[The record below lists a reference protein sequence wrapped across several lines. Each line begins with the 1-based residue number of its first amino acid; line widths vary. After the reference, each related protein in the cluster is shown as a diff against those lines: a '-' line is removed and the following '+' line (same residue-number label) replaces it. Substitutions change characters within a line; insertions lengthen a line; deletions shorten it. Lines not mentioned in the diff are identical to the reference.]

1 LLGGMGIVIAYR
13 NKRIWYMFDIM
24 DSIRYKID
32 YLIIITFEYKGDVIF
47 YYEGYS
53 CGYDINIVI
62 IRYNLNICNWYIYT
76 AYSF

>member
-1 LLGGMGIVIAYR
+1 
-13 NKRIWYMFDIM
+13 MFDIM

-62 IRYNLNICNWYIYT
+62 IRYNLNICN
-76 AYSF
+76 